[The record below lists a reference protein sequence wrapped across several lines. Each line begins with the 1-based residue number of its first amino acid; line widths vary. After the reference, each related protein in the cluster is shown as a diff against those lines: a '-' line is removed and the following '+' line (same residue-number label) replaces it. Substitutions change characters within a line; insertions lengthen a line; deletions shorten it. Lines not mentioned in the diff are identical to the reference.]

1 MITVVTAA
9 GTREVTGEVREGRV
23 VLDADGVEGATGFVP
38 KPEGLC
44 HGDVC
49 VPTSLH
55 PGLEVDGRFDA
66 ELLGRA
72 LGRAVA
78 TDPTTATV
86 VVGDPVGER
95 TTVRHGD
102 VAPEFSLPDL
112 EGRDVALRDFAGRK
126 RLLLAWASW

>member
-1 MITVVTAA
+1 VITVVNVVGA
-9 GTREVTGEVREGRV
+9 REVAGDVREGRV
-23 VLDADGVEGATGFVP
+23 VLDAGGVEAATGFVP

-44 HGDVC
+44 RGEVC
-49 VPTSLH
+49 IPTTLH

-78 TDPTTATV
+78 TDPGTATI

-95 TTVRHGD
+95 GTVRRGD
-102 VAPEFSLPDL
+102 AAPEFSLPDL
-112 EGRDVALRDFAGRK
+112 EGRDVALRDFSGRK

>member
-1 MITVVTAA
+1 VITVVTAA

-49 VPTSLH
+49 VPTTLQ
-55 PGLEVDGRFDA
+55 PGLEVDGGFDA

-72 LGRAVA
+72 LDRVVA
-78 TDPTTATV
+78 TDPATSTV

-95 TTVRHGD
+95 TTVRRGD